1 MMEPGLP
8 TGMGFELE
16 TAGIPLRVLVV
27 ESLNHT
33 SSVLQE
39 IGAVTGMTVESER
52 DARVA
57 VERLRDEQ
65 FDVIIIHLPPPQM
78 KPAELFRDIV
88 AIDVEKAFRIIFL
101 VNDLSD
107 SDTRKLLTDAGRP
120 FLTRPVASTALYDL
134 VVRVGLEDRTE

>member
-1 MMEPGLP
+1 MQPGLP

-33 SSVLQE
+33 SATLEE
-39 IGAVTGMTVESER
+39 IGTVTGMTVESER

-65 FDVIIIHLPPPQM
+65 FDVIVVHLPPPQM
-78 KPAELFRDIV
+78 SPAELFRDIV
-88 AIDVEKAFRIIFL
+88 AIDIEKASRIIFL
-101 VNDLSD
+101 VNDLGD
-107 SDTRKLLTDAGRP
+107 SETRKLLTGAGRP
-120 FLTRPVASTALYDL
+120 FLTRPVAATALYDL
-134 VVRVGLEDRTE
+134 VVRVGMQDRVE